1 MDDIILTI
9 VFTPALVRCE
19 IMQLFNE
26 AVSNMCICSFR
37 RLRHFP
43 VLSST
48 DRRYLYPSFTTV
60 YLVRISCVLYAIV
73 LVFILSSVLVSS
85 FSV

>member
-1 MDDIILTI
+1 MDDIRLTI

-19 IMQLFNE
+19 IMHCLMRLYLTCVFVRL
-26 AVSNMCICSFR
+26 ADCDTSLCSR
-37 RLRHFP
+37 
-43 VLSST
+43 VLT
-48 DRRYLYPSFTTV
+48 VVTYPSFTTV